1 MVKFNSLNVINAI
14 MFATTTPRSL
24 FCFLV
29 YAVSVESDPQETYY
43 KPIVGPLNA
52 IIRAGHYNLVQELNG
67 LLGGGPS
74 APNGLSGVG

>member
-1 MVKFNSLNVINAI
+1 
-14 MFATTTPRSL
+14 MFATTTPRSGPLGPHGPLCL